1 MMFRLKAPKTREYR
15 MAIREEKITLQVADG
30 TSMDAYVVAP
40 DDSAKGPGMLVFQE
54 IFGVNAHIRDV
65 AARFAN
71 EGFIAIA
78 PELFHRT
85 APGFVGDYANL
96 PACMPHMQ
104 AMTPDGNIADA
115 RAAFDWLQK
124 NPRVLPNAT
133 ASIGFCMGGRASFLA
148 NSALPLQAAISFY
161 GTAIA
166 PAHVSRA
173 AQQNGPVLFFWGGL
187 DSRIPQDQVRSVV
200 DAMTHA
206 KKTFVNVE
214 FSDADHGFFCDARAN
229 YNEAAAKQAWE
240 LALRFLATYA
250 GADILES

>member
-1 MMFRLKAPKTREYR
+1 MS
-15 MAIREEKITLQVADG
+15 IREERVTLQVADG
-30 TSMDAYVVAP
+30 TSMNAYVVASE
-40 DDSAKGPGMLVFQE
+40 DGAKGPGMLVFQE
-54 IFGVNAHIRDV
+54 IFGVNPHIRDV

-78 PELFHRT
+78 PDLFHRT

-133 ASIGFCMGGRASFLA
+133 ASIGFCMGGRTSFLA

-166 PAHVSRA
+166 PAHLARA
-173 AQQNGPVLFFWGGL
+173 AHQKGPILFFWGGL
-187 DSRIPQDQVRSVV
+187 DSRVPHEQTRAVV
-200 DAMTHA
+200 DAMTQA

-214 FSDADHGFFCDARAN
+214 FSDADHGFFCDARPS
-229 YNEAAAKQAWE
+229 YKETAAKQAWE
-240 LALRFLATYA
+240 LVLRFLATYV
-250 GADILES
+250 GS

>member
-1 MMFRLKAPKTREYR
+1 MST
-15 MAIREEKITLQVADG
+15 IREEKITLHVGDG
-30 TSMDAYVVAP
+30 TSMNAYVVAP
-40 DDSAKGPGMLVFQE
+40 EDGDKMPGMLVFQE
-54 IFGVNAHIRDV
+54 IFGVNQHIRDV

-71 EGFIAIA
+71 EGFVAIA

-104 AMTPDGNIADA
+104 AMTPEGNIADA

-124 NPRVLPNAT
+124 NPRVLPNAI

-166 PAHVSRA
+166 PAHLSRA

-187 DSRIPQDQVRSVV
+187 DSRIPQDQVLAVV
-200 DAMTHA
+200 DAMTQA

-214 FSDADHGFFCDARAN
+214 FSDADHGFFCDARPS
-229 YNEAAAKQAWE
+229 YKESEAQLSWDLTLK
-240 LALRFLATYA
+240 FLATYV
-250 GADILES
+250 GS